1 MAFLNTRSL
10 AARWQC
16 STRKIEQLRQS
27 GGGPAYVKIGQQVLY
42 NEDALKAFEEQNT
55 FGSTTEQCEAN
66 ALPLTSKPASLSHEL
81 TTKEKEQ

>member
-10 AARWQC
+10 ATRWQC

-42 NEDALKAFEEQNT
+42 DEDVIKVFEAENT
-55 FGSTTEQCEAN
+55 FGSTAERDEAN
-66 ALPLTSKPASLSHEL
+66 ASQTASEPASLSHQTIFE
-81 TTKEKEQ
+81 EKE